1 MIFKHII
8 HMLEKHIDLE
18 SKEWVY
24 IKKKK
29 YNKSANIE
37 IWLLKWVK

>member
-1 MIFKHII
+1 
-8 HMLEKHIDLE
+8 MLEKHIDLE

-29 YNKSANIE
+29 YNKSAKIE
-37 IWLLKWVK
+37 I